1 MCASR
6 RVDSETLF
14 CARETNSKIWI
25 TTMTT
30 SNYLKPLATLGDL
43 ESRAVLKATVKARES
58 SEIENIVTTQDELR
72 TI

>member
-1 MCASR
+1 
-6 RVDSETLF
+6 
-14 CARETNSKIWI
+14 
-25 TTMTT
+25 MTT